1 MPGRK
6 LLYLLR
12 TVDAVHR
19 DSLLP
24 QSTSSTPQDDISVVL
39 LHAPT
44 PGVTPIPGRMY
55 LLQGESGAAIPPSGV
70 STLSY
75 SDLLKLIFEV
85 DSTIVL

>member
-12 TVDAVHR
+12 TVDAAHT

-24 QSTSSTPQDDISVVL
+24 QSTSSSPQDDISIVL
-39 LHAPT
+39 LNAPT
-44 PGVTPIPGRMY
+44 PGATSIPGRMY
-55 LLQGESGAAIPPSGV
+55 LLEDESGAATPPSGG
-70 STLSY
+70 SILSY
-75 SDLLKLIFEV
+75 SDLLNLIFEV